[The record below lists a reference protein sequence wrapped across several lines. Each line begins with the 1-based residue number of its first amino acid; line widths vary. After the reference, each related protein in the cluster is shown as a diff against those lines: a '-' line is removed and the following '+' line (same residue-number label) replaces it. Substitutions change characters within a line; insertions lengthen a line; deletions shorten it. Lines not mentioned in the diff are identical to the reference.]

1 MSTIL
6 KYDVVDAGSVDHL
19 VRDVQERISQG
30 WQPLGGPFYLS
41 GSFFQAMV
49 WTDEAEE
56 HAAQIARAAENQQ
69 RELELIEELTEVDDP
84 IRPFSDRFEYT
95 PPSGIRG

>member
-6 KYDVVDAGSVDHL
+6 KYDVVDADSVDRL

-30 WQPLGGPFYLS
+30 WQPLGAPFYLN
-41 GSFFQAMV
+41 GSLLQAMV

-84 IRPFSDRFEYT
+84 IRPFSDRFDYT
-95 PPSGIRG
+95 PPGGIQG